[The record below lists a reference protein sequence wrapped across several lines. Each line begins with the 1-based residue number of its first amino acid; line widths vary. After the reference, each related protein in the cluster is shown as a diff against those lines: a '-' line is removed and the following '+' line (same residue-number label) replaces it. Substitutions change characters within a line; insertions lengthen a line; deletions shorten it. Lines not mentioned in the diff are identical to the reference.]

1 MLNLAIAQQT
11 FDSMLAVGESRTGA
25 AYGVFKP
32 KGFFAGTIGN
42 QFDPGY
48 MAVTN
53 TGRLLIIRTGSLGYF
68 TGDNRV
74 VCYDLSKLTK
84 LKIHKNIFGQYVFKL
99 TFGINGKTENERF
112 QAARKVAGRGHP
124 DQENNL
130 EDIISVLSRYETP

>member
-1 MLNLAIAQQT
+1 MLDLNIAQQN
-11 FDSMLAVGESRTGA
+11 FDAMLAVGESRTGA
-25 AYGVFKP
+25 VYGIFKS
-32 KGFFAGTIGN
+32 KGFLAGTVGN

-74 VCYDLSKLTK
+74 VCYDMSKLTK
-84 LKIHKNIFGQYVFKL
+84 LKIHKNIFGQYVFS
-99 TFGINGKTENERF
+99 FVFSMNGKNEKERF
-112 QAARKVAGRGHP
+112 QAAKKVAGKGHP